1 MSITIK
7 SGKEICNAPTNTSK
21 SKQQYSFSKAPRFP
35 LSKLNKGHTDQYYSL
50 PNIHST
56 RSTNMGFG
64 NRYDFTASQ
73 KNINSKFYGNYSDFD
88 PQHPHGPKFS
98 FANGRDKY
106 EKVYIG
112 STVSNDKNVPGP
124 GKYYILKPF
133 GYDGVKFT
141 IKGRNDNKNNNNN
154 NNKNKNKKTGVP
166 GPGQY
171 PITVKINNQG
181 KYPVSNI
188 SNISSLKFGLDK
200 SKRFI
205 YKMNKFPGPG
215 TYDVKPLMGKIF
227 DSKFRSYSGASI
239 LGKIKNIE
247 SRSNYPGP
255 GSYVIPSDF
264 GIYQSKDADKYPQEN
279 VYPIKKYE
287 FEEKAWRHGMKV
299 IDNKYMEKEEVDD
312 NRKIDEKYAN
322 EYYNNN
328 NYENKEGDN
337 NVQEA
342 FMDNEEKESE
352 KPGRETIKVNNNEN
366 IEQNKLET
374 NENKRENN
382 ENKEDNKVE
391 NNESNNKIESNENKE
406 DNMENNE
413 NKDAEN
419 KENKEDNI
427 ENKEDSK
434 VENKE
439 DNKVENNE
447 NKENKEDSKVEN
459 KEDNKVENN
468 ENQDNNKI
476 ENKENEHIK
485 NEENKEEKNDEIEK
499 EQLKPDQEK
508 QNEAKIE
515 NGQTNN
521 VEEVIGNYMEEEEQ
535 NNLKVD
541 EV

>member
-98 FANGRDKY
+98 FANGSDKY

-141 IKGRNDNKNNNNN
+141 IKGRNDNKNNN

-352 KPGRETIKVNNNEN
+352 KPGRETIEVNNNEN
-366 IEQNKLET
+366 IEQKKLET
-374 NENKRENN
+374 NENKI

-406 DNMENNE
+406 DNVENNE
-413 NKDAEN
+413 NKDAHVEN

-499 EQLKPDQEK
+499 EQLKSDQEK

-535 NNLKVD
+535 NNLKAD

>member
-141 IKGRNDNKNNNNN
+141 IKGRNDNKNNN

-352 KPGRETIKVNNNEN
+352 KPGRETIEVNNNEN
-366 IEQNKLET
+366 IEQKKLET
-374 NENKRENN
+374 NENKI

-413 NKDAEN
+413 NKDAHVEN

-535 NNLKVD
+535 NNLKAD

>member
-141 IKGRNDNKNNNNN
+141 IKGRNDNKNNN

-328 NYENKEGDN
+328 NNENKEGDN

-352 KPGRETIKVNNNEN
+352 KPGRETIEVNNNEN
-366 IEQNKLET
+366 IEQKKLET
-374 NENKRENN
+374 NENKI

-413 NKDAEN
+413 NKDAHVEN

-434 VENKE
+434 IENKE

-535 NNLKVD
+535 NNLKAD

>member
-141 IKGRNDNKNNNNN
+141 IKGRNENKNNN
-154 NNKNKNKKTGVP
+154 NNKNKNKKIGVP

-215 TYDVKPLMGKIF
+215 TYDMKPLMGKIF

-342 FMDNEEKESE
+342 FMDNEVKESE

-374 NENKRENN
+374 NENKIENN

-391 NNESNNKIESNENKE
+391 NNESNKENNKIESNENKE
-406 DNMENNE
+406 DNVENND
-413 NKDAEN
+413 NTDAHVEN
-419 KENKEDNI
+419 KENIKDEINEYKEDNVK
-427 ENKEDSK
+427 NKEDI
-434 VENKE
+434 
-439 DNKVENNE
+439 KVENN
-447 NKENKEDSKVEN
+447 ENKEDSKVEN

-499 EQLKPDQEK
+499 EQLKPEN

-521 VEEVIGNYMEEEEQ
+521 VEEVIRNYMEEEEQ

>member
-141 IKGRNDNKNNNNN
+141 IKGRNENKNNN

-215 TYDVKPLMGKIF
+215 TYDMKPLMGKIF

-352 KPGRETIKVNNNEN
+352 KPGRETIEVNNNEN
-366 IEQNKLET
+366 IEQKKLET
-374 NENKRENN
+374 NENKI

-406 DNMENNE
+406 DNVENNE
-413 NKDAEN
+413 NKDAHVEN

-535 NNLKVD
+535 NNLKAD

>member
-374 NENKRENN
+374 NENKI

-434 VENKE
+434 IENKE

>member
-141 IKGRNDNKNNNNN
+141 IKGRNDNKNNN

-328 NYENKEGDN
+328 NNENKEGDN

-352 KPGRETIKVNNNEN
+352 KPGRETIEVNNNEN
-366 IEQNKLET
+366 IEQKKLET
-374 NENKRENN
+374 NENKI

-406 DNMENNE
+406 DNVENNE
-413 NKDAEN
+413 NKDAHVEN

>member
-154 NNKNKNKKTGVP
+154 KNKNKKNGVP

-328 NYENKEGDN
+328 NNENKEGDN

-352 KPGRETIKVNNNEN
+352 KPGRETIEVNNNEN
-366 IEQNKLET
+366 IEQKKLET
-374 NENKRENN
+374 NENKI

-439 DNKVENNE
+439 DNKVEYNE

-535 NNLKVD
+535 NNLKAD